1 MKLYI
6 MRHGEAEWGMQMDPT
21 RELTETG
28 KRQAKMMG
36 KWLSRQDEHPQVV
49 IESNFKRSIQ
59 TAKRVADKLDVRRIR
74 SGFLDPENSPENA
87 WSEIKRLAQAQEAER
102 VLIVSHGPLVEKL
115 FCMLIA
121 APLPNQIH
129 FAHAAIAHFNT
140 TSSPT
145 LQEAKAK
152 AKGLGSGAKYTYE
165 DQEVKRLILGEGG
178 QSGINCEYC
187 QEAADRGW
195 IDMDDVFEGPD
206 GDVDDVPLHP
216 NCDCTVEQKTKRVR
230 VYESGLRVIESDEAP
245 DRAILH
251 WLVTPNVV
259 ARDEDEMNDIVSES
273 KAVTEAS
280 LALAEACVLS
290 LPA

>member
-6 MRHGEAEWGMQMDPT
+6 MRHGEAEWGMQLDPT

-121 APLPNQIH
+121 APLPNQIW
-129 FAHAAIAHFNT
+129 FNHAAIAHFHCT
-140 TSSPT
+140 
-145 LQEAKAK
+145 
-152 AKGLGSGAKYTYE
+152 GGA
-165 DQEVKRLILGEGG
+165 
-178 QSGINCEYC
+178 
-187 QEAADRGW
+187 RG
-195 IDMDDVFEGPD
+195 V
-206 GDVDDVPLHP
+206 
-216 NCDCTVEQKTKRVR
+216 
-230 VYESGLRVIESDEAP
+230 
-245 DRAILH
+245 LH
-251 WLVTPNVV
+251 WMVAPNTV
-259 ARDEDEMNDIVSES
+259 ARDEDEMNDVVSES